1 MRTPSANVQ
10 QSPSRTAAR
19 GSSGSPDA
27 ADRPAGADQT
37 DAATRAAGAFGIAE
51 PARIHRYGSGNINDS
66 YRLSAPDGG
75 DYLLQR
81 INRAVFVRPECIAH
95 NLERLY
101 EAKPHRLPEILRATE
116 GRLLHRDADGE
127 FWRLY
132 RFVPG
137 SRNMDTA
144 TTPELAHE
152 AGRAFGAFLN
162 ETRRLP
168 LDDFEDTVTGFHDLR
183 ARLGAFEHAAGIDAH
198 GRARQAQ
205 DACAAIERFSDLG
218 TIELPRDRI
227 AHNDCKISNVLFDA
241 DGPRALCVVDLDT
254 VMPGAAGFDFG
265 DLIRSAAARTDENE
279 TDASRIGLDLARV
292 EAIASGFCTATAL
305 TPVEMD
311 TLVDGILYVT
321 FMLAVRF
328 LTDHLEGDRYFRTT
342 HVDHNLD
349 RARNQLALLRD
360 MDRQRLALDRMIRT
374 AAKDA

>member
-1 MRTPSANVQ
+1 M
-10 QSPSRTAAR
+10 R
-19 GSSGSPDA
+19 GSSESPNA

-37 DAATRAAGAFGIAE
+37 DAATRAAGAFGIAA
-51 PARIHRYGSGNINDS
+51 PLQIHRYGSGNINDS
-66 YRLSAPDGG
+66 YRLRALDGG
-75 DYLLQR
+75 DHLLQR
-81 INRAVFVRPECIAH
+81 INRAVFVRPERIAH

-101 EAKPHRLPEILRATE
+101 AAQPGRLPEILRATD
-116 GRLLHRDADGE
+116 GGLLHRDAEGE

-137 SRNMDTA
+137 SRHMNTA
-144 TTPELAHE
+144 ATPAIARE

-162 ETRRLP
+162 ETRGLP
-168 LDDFEDTVTGFHDLR
+168 PEDFEDTVTGFHDLR
-183 ARLGAFEHAAGIDAH
+183 ARLGALEHAVGIDAH
-198 GRARQAQ
+198 GRARHAQ
-205 DACAAIERFSDLG
+205 DACAAIERSSHLG
-218 TIELPRDRI
+218 AIEFPRDRI

-265 DLIRSAAARTDENE
+265 DLIRSASARTDENE

-292 EAIASGFCTATAL
+292 EAIASGFCTAAAL
-305 TPVEMD
+305 TPVEKD
-311 TLVDGILYVT
+311 SLVDGILYVT

-374 AAKDA
+374 AAKNA